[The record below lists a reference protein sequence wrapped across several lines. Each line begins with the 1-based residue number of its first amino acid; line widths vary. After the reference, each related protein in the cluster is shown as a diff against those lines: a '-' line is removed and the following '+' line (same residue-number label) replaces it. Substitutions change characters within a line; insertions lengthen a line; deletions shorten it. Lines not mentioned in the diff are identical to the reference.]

1 MSNEENDYLKVKLQK
16 DALEAKEKEVYF
28 KEVYHTLD
36 TDERLLKY
44 FENFDEQSV
53 KEFKQY
59 YAHQKVS
66 WRFAKYNQTEFK
78 ERLDERFHKYCVEA
92 LINIQYKKLF
102 NTIASWMNEEVVFD
116 DIRMS
121 CCFAVCNVWL
131 N

>member
-36 TDERLLKY
+36 TDKRLLKY

-53 KEFKQY
+53 KEFKEY
-59 YAHQKVS
+59 YAHHKVS
-66 WRFAKYNQTEFK
+66 WRFATYNQTEFK